1 MYNLNTMQRAIAL
14 SGAAL
19 ALTAS
24 PVLARPADYP
34 ATHVTQSP
42 AGAAS
47 SSGDLRSP
55 DAIDAAAG
63 GPSLD
68 LRSPDAIDAGATQ
81 APVTSSLAGSTSA
94 SSKATDAVATTKA
107 DDGLDWA
114 AIGIGAGGIAAVS
127 LIGLTGVAVTHRGRM
142 RTAR

>member
-1 MYNLNTMQRAIAL
+1 MYSLNTMQRAIAL
-14 SGAAL
+14 GAASV

-24 PVLARPADYP
+24 PALARPADYP

-47 SSGDLRSP
+47 SSLDLRSP
-55 DAIDAAAG
+55 DAIDAGAAG
-63 GPSLD
+63 TSSD

-81 APVTSSLAGSTSA
+81 AAATSSLAGTTSA
-94 SSKATDAVATTKA
+94 SAGVTDAVVTTKA
-107 DDGLDWA
+107 DDGLDWG
-114 AIGIGAGGIAAVS
+114 AIGIGAGGVVAVS
-127 LIGLTGVAVTHRGRM
+127 LIGLTSVAVMHRGRM